1 MAVDWVRADLLHPR
15 PEGSIMT
22 HTPLVRSTGR
32 ALAYGAG
39 IAAGAYATYAATTW
53 LSYGHA
59 WKATGVDADPLLDR
73 FIPAYEVAERH
84 TVHVNAPPDI
94 TFAASCDVDL
104 HRSRI
109 IQAIFKGREL
119 ALGAIPEETTRPR
132 GLVALTKALGWGVLA
147 EVPGRELVMGAVT
160 KPWTANPLFRALP
173 PDAFAAFDEPDYV
186 KIVWTL
192 RADPLGPDASMA
204 RTETRVIATDP
215 AARRKFR
222 RYWSIFS
229 PGIVLIRRV
238 ALRLTKLDAER
249 RARERD
255 RTADRMAPVSAG
267 DLDPEC

>member
-1 MAVDWVRADLLHPR
+1 
-15 PEGSIMT
+15 MT
-22 HTPLVRSTGR
+22 QTPLVRSTGR

-39 IAAGAYATYAATTW
+39 LAAGVYATYAATTW
-53 LSYGHA
+53 LRYGHA
-59 WKATGVDADPLLDR
+59 RLAVGQEADPLLDR
-73 FIPAYEVAERH
+73 FMPVYDVAERH
-84 TVHVNAPPDI
+84 TAYVNAPPDL

-104 HRSRI
+104 QRSRI

-119 ALGAIPEETTRPR
+119 ALGAKPEDTARPR
-132 GLVALTKALGWGVLA
+132 GLLAWAKSLGWGVLA
-147 EVPGRELVMGAVT
+147 DVPGREIVMGAVT
-160 KPWTANPLFRALP
+160 KPWTANPVFRALP

-192 RADPLGPDASMA
+192 RADPLKTGASLA
-204 RTETRVIATDP
+204 RTETRVMATDP

-249 RARERD
+249 RARERR
-255 RTADRMAPVSAG
+255 RTADRFALVSAG

>member
-1 MAVDWVRADLLHPR
+1 
-15 PEGSIMT
+15 MT
-22 HTPLVRSTGR
+22 QTPLVRSTGR

-53 LSYGHA
+53 LRYGHA
-59 WKATGVDADPLLDR
+59 RPAAGRDADPLLDR
-73 FIPAYEVAERH
+73 FMPVYEVAERH
-84 TVHVNAPPDI
+84 TAYVNAPPEI

-104 HRSRI
+104 QRSRI

-119 ALGAIPEETTRPR
+119 ALGAQPEDTARPR
-132 GLVALTKALGWGVLA
+132 GLVALTKSLGWGVLA
-147 EVPGRELVMGAVT
+147 EVPGREIVMGAVT
-160 KPWTANPLFRALP
+160 KPWTANPVFRALP
-173 PDAFAAFDEPDYV
+173 PDAFATFDEPDYV

-192 RADPLGPDASMA
+192 RADALKTGASLA
-204 RTETRVIATDP
+204 RTETRVLATDP

-249 RARERD
+249 RARERR
-255 RTADRMAPVSAG
+255 RTADRFELVSAG
-267 DLDPEC
+267 DLDSEC